1 MSFFGLWRNCEINY
15 IILVLVFARLMLK
28 LVSDGGQSI
37 SKPLK
42 IKQIVDFGA
51 WPVFKFLVMAC
62 CYADML
68 IDIKCCCA
76 DMLSTI

>member
-15 IILVLVFARLMLK
+15 KILVIVFILRLMLK
-28 LVSDGGQSI
+28 LLLDGGHGI

-51 WPVFKFLVMAC
+51 WPVFKFLVMV
-62 CYADML
+62 ML
-68 IDIKCCCA
+68 LCRHV
-76 DMLSTI
+76 S